1 MSNRTRNILFFIGAI
16 VAISLANVWFDAL
29 DFSNQLVL
37 VGVAIILFTNWFIT
51 SNLKPHVTSEVS
63 DLKQDLLREL
73 KDHVD
78 SRVDALEEK
87 FSDLIDPIESEVS
100 ELAMMYKED
109 NPRHDDIL

>member
-1 MSNRTRNILFFIGAI
+1 M
-16 VAISLANVWFDAL
+16 SLANVWFDAL
-29 DFSNQLVL
+29 DLSTQLVL
-37 VGVAIILFTNWFIT
+37 VGIAVILFTNWFVT

-87 FSDLIDPIESEVS
+87 FSDLMDPIESEVA
-100 ELAMMYKED
+100 ELATMYKED
-109 NPRHDDIL
+109 NPRQDDIL